1 LPMLP
6 IRLPLLVEEARLA
19 RERFAGSAFRV
30 WVKGAGFEV
39 EGYIYI
45 YIYIYICICIY
56 MYIYILKK
64 RPMIRSTRARSLRRH
79 SRRPA
84 SVECTGTLS
93 TSEVKRQRARLAPGW
108 GMLTRRWA
116 MAPRAPESGAVG
128 VRAAGPVRSIGRRAL
143 TVASA
148 RFHRKSIKA
157 DSALKT
163 SRAGPHPGT
172 NRALC
177 GSTSEVGPSAGTHG
191 KASKSQS
198 CEGPTKSSFFSTLLH
213 ARGRSPP
220 RSRPRGG

>member
-1 LPMLP
+1 M
-6 IRLPLLVEEARLA
+6 
-19 RERFAGSAFRV
+19 
-30 WVKGAGFEV
+30 
-39 EGYIYI
+39 
-45 YIYIYICICIY
+45 YICI
-56 MYIYILKK
+56 YIFKK
-64 RPMIRSTRARSLRRH
+64 PMIRSTRARSLRRH

-198 CEGPTKSSFFSTLLH
+198 CEGPTKSSFFLN
-213 ARGRSPP
+213 APP
-220 RSRPRGG
+220 CSRPLAAPLSSPRRLMIAVVVTSRKQMSANHAQSVCPSG